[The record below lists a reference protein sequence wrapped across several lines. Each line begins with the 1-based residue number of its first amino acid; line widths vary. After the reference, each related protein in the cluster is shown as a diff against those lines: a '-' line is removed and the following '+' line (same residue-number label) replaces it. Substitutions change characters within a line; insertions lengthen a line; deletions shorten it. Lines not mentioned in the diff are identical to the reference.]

1 MTPIGLIQLCLT
13 WKVEYCPPALL
24 ILKLYSAL
32 KRNGYHTNSFV
43 LKKNA
48 AWVHNIQVLPRSQ
61 IETTCHQLFILI
73 HIKDAP
79 TSHAEICFHLFGKR
93 NLFFFLLCSTD
104 FSALSS
110 TKEDRAWTFCI
121 DLSVKGKKG
130 NPYAAFSVIFKS
142 LSCYM

>member
-1 MTPIGLIQLCLT
+1 MISDDIDVIRGLFTSQSWGLVWHISTSLYFLKKFTSEYLAVRTLCLTLIGLIQLCLT

-61 IETTCHQLFILI
+61 IETTWHHLFILI
-73 HIKDAP
+73 QIKMHQRC
-79 TSHAEICFHLFGKR
+79 TTHAETLLSCIGKR
-93 NLFFFLLCSTD
+93 NLFFS
-104 FSALSS
+104 
-110 TKEDRAWTFCI
+110 
-121 DLSVKGKKG
+121 
-130 NPYAAFSVIFKS
+130 
-142 LSCYM
+142 